1 VNWSALGTI
10 GSIAALPALTLNAN
24 LDPIIC
30 AGSAGTVCPGA
41 NFNGVINALNSEG
54 LATILAEPTLTA
66 ISGET
71 ANFLV
76 GGQYP
81 IPVPQGAQIVTI
93 EYKSY
98 GISLDFTPTVLDDN
112 RIDIKVRP
120 EVSQLT
126 NVGAAT
132 LDGVTVPALT
142 VSRADTTVE
151 LASGQSFAIAGLF
164 QNNGQNQIQ
173 SIPGI
178 GDVPILGALFRS
190 STFQR
195 NESELVIVVT
205 PYIVRPVS
213 RPSDLLLPTQGLHYS
228 SDLERILMNRLTARD
243 KQAPAAAPI
252 SRTSEPRLQGP
263 AGFMLE

>member
-1 VNWSALGTI
+1 VDPVICVGTAGTI
-10 GSIAALPALTLNAN
+10 
-24 LDPIIC
+24 
-30 AGSAGTVCPGA
+30 CPSG
-41 NFNGVINALNSEG
+41 NFNGVINALDSQG
-54 LATILAEPTLTA
+54 LATVLAEPTLTA

-81 IPVPQGAQIVTI
+81 IPVPQGVQIVTI

-98 GISLDFTPTVLDDN
+98 GISLDFTPTVLDAN
-112 RIDIKVRP
+112 RISVKVRP

-126 NVGAAT
+126 SVGAAT
-132 LDGVTVPALT
+132 LDGISVPALT

-151 LASGQSFAIAGLF
+151 LGSGQSFAIAGLF

-173 SIPGI
+173 SVPFLSDIP
-178 GDVPILGALFRS
+178 VLGALFRS

-195 NESELVIVVT
+195 NESELVIIIT

-213 RPSDLLLPTQGLHYS
+213 RPADLLLPTRGLHYS
-228 SDLERILMNRLTARD
+228 SDIERILLNRLTA
-243 KQAPAAAPI
+243 QSPQVPGSPVHPPA
-252 SRTSEPRLQGP
+252 EPRLHGP